1 MTRGRGEF
9 FGIAEIAERLRSIFT
24 RWGYREIVLPVV
36 ENYAPHIRKGTKF
49 VHGNRFYLICPD
61 ATSRIIANSGNVEK
75 MRVFYIGEVLDGGV
89 RGEWQA
95 GIEFIGGREGWMQ
108 AEVLLVAITALEALN
123 IRDFYIDIG
132 SLEVW
137 RRATESIESLREDVF
152 GALFRRNFEL
162 VERLP
167 LGEEKKRELW
177 ALFNFRKRSSGIER
191 IDRILRIVGDNR
203 IFVDFGTVRPLP
215 YYTDLIFEI
224 YSPRTGRPLGG
235 GGEYRVMGKEAMGF
249 TLNLNTLLSL
259 YAPRPRKRRVIEG
272 VDAKKAYSLARR
284 YVEMGIP
291 VEVEQ

>member
-36 ENYAPHIRKGTKF
+36 ENYTPHIRKGTKF

-61 ATSRIIANSGNVEK
+61 ATSRIIANSGDVEK
-75 MRVFYIGEVLDGGV
+75 MRVFYIGEVLNGGV

-137 RRATESIESLREDVF
+137 RRATESIESFREDVF
-152 GALFRRNFEL
+152 AALFRRNFEL

-167 LGEEKKRELW
+167 LGEKKKRELW
-177 ALFNFRKRSSGIER
+177 ALFNFRKRSSGIDR
-191 IDRILRIVGDNR
+191 IDRILEIVGDNR

-224 YSPRTGRPLGG
+224 YSPRAGRPLGG
-235 GGEYRVMGKEAMGF
+235 GGEYRVTGKEAMGF
-249 TLNLNTLLSL
+249 TLNLNALLSL

-272 VDAKKAYSLARR
+272 EDAKKAYSLARR